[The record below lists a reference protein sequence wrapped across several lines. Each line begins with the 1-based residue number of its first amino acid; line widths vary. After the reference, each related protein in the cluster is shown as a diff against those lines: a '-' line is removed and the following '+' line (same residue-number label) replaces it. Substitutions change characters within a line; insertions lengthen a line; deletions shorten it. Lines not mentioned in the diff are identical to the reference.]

1 MLNPRHLVFLVA
13 AALLPVVLFTA
24 LVVAHYSG
32 VERTLIDERL
42 RATAATAAATVDRQL
57 AREIAAVQTLATSES
72 LQSGDIAAFDR
83 AARRALGASG
93 YWLSVILT
101 DDTRQLVNTRLPFG
115 APLPVP
121 ALSEDLRVVLN
132 SGRTIVSGLLRLPER
147 IAEPV
152 ISIRAPVSVAGQV
165 RHTLVVTLP
174 AWTFH
179 TVLGEHPTMPGGRL
193 LLLDRDNRVIA
204 RTLSRDQ
211 YDPAVGSHPTPSQFA
226 GVSQGPS
233 GSFEADA
240 LDGTPVFGV
249 YATAPLSGWK
259 VLVGTPRSAIQEIL
273 RQAQWA
279 LYGGGALALALAVVL
294 AQAMIRSF
302 TRRQLAERRLAD
314 LQAEKATERRLG
326 DIAANFPGVIF
337 RRVLRPDGTV
347 AYPYLSDAAER
358 ALGLEPGTVRSG
370 LVDTDAVLARMTPET
385 AERWTEAMARTARTL
400 EPMRL
405 EGELHDADGAL
416 RRLRTHATTTRL
428 PDGTVVWDGVVLDVT
443 DLHEAERAK
452 REHAERL
459 DFALDC
465 ANAGLWD
472 WDVTT
477 GRITWSNSEW
487 RLFGYPAP
495 EGEPTRE
502 HLERRLHP
510 EDRERFWTE
519 TKASVA
525 AVVPFASEFRVVD
538 PNGQVRWLAAI
549 GRTFADSSGRTVRM
563 TGLNLDVTDRHA
575 IEDALRDAKDEAER
589 ANVSKSKFLAAASH
603 DLRQPVQ
610 SLLFFVHVL
619 GERLAGHEAQPLV
632 GTMHQA
638 LDALKGLLDGILDLS
653 KLDAG
658 VIAPRAAPFAV
669 GPLLERL
676 EAEYAPRFAA
686 KRLDLTVVPCALSVD
701 SDATLLGRILGN
713 LLENA
718 LKYTERGGVLV
729 GARRRGGVLRVEVWD
744 TGIGIPPER
753 LDDIFDEF
761 VQVDNPARDRMQGL
775 GLGLAIVRRLA
786 RLLGHRLE
794 VRSRPGH
801 GSVFAVEVP
810 LSATVPRAVPPP
822 PPSAE
827 TASGALAVI
836 IDDDAIVL
844 QGLRAMLETWDCAV
858 IDAPDA
864 DTALRR
870 AEAYGR
876 RPDVVIADFRLRE
889 GHTGVEAIAALRRVF
904 GAELPAILL
913 TGDTAPALRAE
924 ATGRGL
930 VTLHKPVPPA
940 ELHRLLCDLLR
951 TPPVPAGR
959 A

>member
-32 VERTLIDERL
+32 VERTLIEERL

-57 AREIAAVQTLATSES
+57 AREVAAVETLATAES
-72 LQSGDIAAFDR
+72 LQSGDFAAFDR

-115 APLPVP
+115 APLPPP
-121 ALSEDLRVVLN
+121 AFPERMQEVMRT
-132 SGRTIVSGLLRLPER
+132 GRTAVSGLVRVQDR
-147 IAEPV
+147 VAEPV
-152 ISIRAPVSVAGQV
+152 IVIRAPIAVEGRV
-165 RHTLVVTLP
+165 RYTLVVALP

-179 TVLGEHPTMPGGRL
+179 TVLGEHPVMPGGRL

-211 YDPAVGSHPTPSQFA
+211 YDPAIGSHPTPSQLA
-226 GVSQGPS
+226 GIAQGSS
-233 GSFEADA
+233 GSLEAQA

-259 VLVGTPRSAIQEIL
+259 VLVGTPSAAIHEIL
-273 RQAQWA
+273 RQARWA
-279 LYGGGALALALAVVL
+279 LYGGGALALALAVIL

-302 TRRQLAERRLAD
+302 TRRQMVERQLAD

-347 AYPYLSDAAER
+347 AYPYLSEASER
-358 ALGLEPGTVRSG
+358 ALGLEPGTARRGPVN
-370 LVDTDAVLARMTPET
+370 TDAVIARMTPET
-385 AERWTEAMARTARTL
+385 AARWAAAIADTARTL

-405 EGELHDADGAL
+405 EGELRTADGLL

-443 DLHEAERAK
+443 DLHEAERAR
-452 REHAERL
+452 REQAERL
-459 DFALDC
+459 AFALDC

-472 WDVTT
+472 WDLAS
-477 GRITWSNSEW
+477 GRVTWSDSQW
-487 RLFGYPAP
+487 RLFGYPGP
-495 EGEPTRE
+495 EREPLRE
-502 HLERRLHP
+502 HLEQRLHP
-510 EDRERFWTE
+510 DDRERFWAEVT
-519 TKASVA
+519 ASVDTVA
-525 AVVPFASEFRVVD
+525 PFVSEFRVVD

-549 GRTFADSSGRTVRM
+549 GRTFADASGRTVRM

-610 SLLFFVHVL
+610 SLLFFIHVL
-619 GERLAGHEAQPLV
+619 GERLAGHDAQPLV

-658 VIAPRAAPFAV
+658 VIAPQVSPFAL

-686 KRLDLTVVPCALSVD
+686 KRLDLTVVPSALCVD
-701 SDATLLGRILGN
+701 SDPTLLGRILGN
-713 LLENA
+713 LIENA

-729 GARRRGGVLRVEVWD
+729 GGRRRGGVLRVEVWD

-753 LDDIFDEF
+753 LEDIFDEF
-761 VQVDNPARDRMQGL
+761 VQVDNPARDRAQGL
-775 GLGLAIVRRLA
+775 GLGLAIVKRLA
-786 RLLGHRLE
+786 RLLGHRLD
-794 VRSRPGH
+794 VRSRPGR

-810 LSATVPRAVPPP
+810 LSAAAVRTADAPAL
-822 PPSAE
+822 PPSAAS
-827 TASGALAVI
+827 ASGVLAVV
-836 IDDDAIVL
+836 IDDETIVL
-844 QGLRAMLETWDCAV
+844 QGLRAMLETWGCAV

-864 DTALRR
+864 ASALRR

-876 RPDVVIADFRLRE
+876 APDVVIADFRLRE
-889 GHTGVEAIAALRRVF
+889 GHTGVEAIAALRRVY
-904 GAELPAILL
+904 GAELPGILL
-913 TGDTAPALRAE
+913 TGDTAPALLAE

-940 ELHRLLCDLLR
+940 ELRRLLGDLVG
-951 TPPVPAGR
+951 TPRETV
-959 A
+959 